1 MTQPGEPYR
10 VAADTVRNFD
20 VRLWGGALRHSL
32 AWVGHYKREYLPSDT
47 IAGLTV
53 AIMLIPQSMAYA
65 ALAGLDPIVGLYASI
80 VPVFVYGLLGST
92 GIMTLGPTAI
102 TSVMTLSVI
111 APLAADRPDAAPAFA
126 LTLALLLGG
135 VYIMMGLFRLGFLV
149 NLLSQPVLIGYVNA
163 AAIIIAVSQLQHL
176 LGVSFDSSP
185 LPHILLWRTLR
196 ALPQTNPA
204 TLLTGVGAIG
214 LLLAVRHRLDPLLA
228 RLKMGAMARFTLTRS
243 GPLLA
248 ALLGTLLVYLLQLDT
263 IADVAV
269 VGAIPRGL
277 PALTFGFDWT
287 HWQTLLLGAVA
298 IAFVGFME
306 DISTA
311 RSLLDQR
318 NQTLNSN
325 QELLAMG
332 AANIGA
338 ALTGGLPVT
347 TSISRS
353 AVNHAA
359 GAKTGLASMIAAGVL
374 LLTVLFLTP
383 VFYYLPRSVLAAII
397 LTSVVNLIRPGAF
410 VHLWRY
416 SHTETAIALVTVIG
430 VFFFNIQFG
439 ILTGVALMVA
449 LYIYRSARPPIVE
462 LGRCGYS
469 TQYDDVRHE
478 DVVQIPH
485 VLILKI
491 DESLYFANAQY
502 LDQYLRDV
510 VAQRDGLTDLVLEC
524 SAINTIDASA
534 AQLLVALVQDF
545 RNVNLNVYIVGL
557 KSRVYSKLAVGDLQS
572 RMGDGHF
579 FKTTHEAILA
589 TKQLIDDEL
598 PI

>member
-1 MTQPGEPYR
+1 MTRPGEPYR

-20 VRLWGGALRHSL
+20 VRMWGGAVWRSL
-32 AWVGHYKREYLPSDT
+32 AWVGHYQRSDFPRDL
-47 IAGLTV
+47 IAGVTV

-65 ALAGLDPIVGLYASI
+65 ALAGLDPVVGLYASI
-80 VPVFVYGLLGST
+80 VPVFIYGLLGST

-102 TSVMTLSVI
+102 TSVLTLSVI
-111 APLAADRPDAAPAFA
+111 APLAAQRPAAAPALA
-126 LTLALLLGG
+126 LTLALLLAA
-135 VYIMMGLFRLGFLV
+135 VYIVMGLFRLGFLV

-163 AAIIIAVSQLQHL
+163 AAIIICVSQLQHL
-176 LGVSFDSSP
+176 LGITFDASQY
-185 LPHILLWRTLR
+185 PHILLWRNIR
-196 ALPQTNPA
+196 HLPQTNPA
-204 TLLTGVGAIG
+204 TLLLGGGAIG
-214 LLLAVRHRLDPLLA
+214 LLLAVRYQLDPLLK
-228 RLKMGAMARFTLTRS
+228 RLGLGQAARFSLTRS

-248 ALLGTLLVYLLQLDT
+248 ALLGTLLVYRFQMDVT
-263 IADVAV
+263 ANVAV

-277 PALTFGFDWT
+277 PELTLGFDWM
-287 HWQTLLLGAVA
+287 HWQALLVGAVA

-318 NQTLNSN
+318 EQALDGN

-332 AANIGA
+332 AANVGA

-359 GAKTGLASMIAAGVL
+359 GAKTGVSSMVAAVVL

-383 VFYYLPRSVLAAII
+383 IFYYLPRSVLAAII
-397 LTSVVNLIRPGAF
+397 LTSVASLIRPQAF
-410 VHLWRY
+410 INLWRY
-416 SHTETAIALVTVIG
+416 SHTETFIAVVTVIG
-430 VFFFNIQFG
+430 VFFFSIQLG
-439 ILTGVALMVA
+439 ILTGVALMIA
-449 LYIYRSARPPIVE
+449 LYVYRSARPAIVE
-462 LGRCGYS
+462 LGRLGYS
-469 TQYDDVRHE
+469 TQYDDVRRE
-478 DVVQIPH
+478 DVVRIPD

-502 LDQYLRDV
+502 LDQYLREM
-510 VAQRDGLTDLVLEC
+510 VAKRHGVTDLVLEC

-534 AQLLVALVQDF
+534 AQLLVNLVQDF
-545 RNVNLNVYIVGL
+545 RNVDLEVYFVGL
-557 KSRVYSKLAVGDLQS
+557 KSLVYSKLEVGDLRS
-572 RMGDGHF
+572 RIGEGRF
-579 FKTTHEAILA
+579 FTTTHDALIA
-589 TKQLIDDEL
+589 TGQLIDDEL